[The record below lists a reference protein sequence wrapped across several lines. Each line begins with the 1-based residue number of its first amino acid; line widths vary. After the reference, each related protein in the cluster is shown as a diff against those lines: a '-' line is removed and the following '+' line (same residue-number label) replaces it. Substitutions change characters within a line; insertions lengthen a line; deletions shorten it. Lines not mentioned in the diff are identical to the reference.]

1 MKCFIFLNW
10 WIYQNI
16 KLQIELNLSEF
27 ELIEFKKMINTQM
40 CHILKQSEAEQ
51 FILSY
56 RYCINKL
63 SIHVTCDKKKL
74 ERITLLQ
81 LVTCNNEIIQLH
93 CVSSS
98 VLMIFL
104 LNDIQKKKDY
114 WKLRKQKSSK
124 LYI

>member
-1 MKCFIFLNW
+1 M
-10 WIYQNI
+10 
-16 KLQIELNLSEF
+16 NLSEF

-114 WKLRKQKSSK
+114 
-124 LYI
+124 